1 LARVDRWL
9 RAALSITGGLPPA
22 RYVSINIE
30 ATRAFSQL
38 SVQASNLS
46 GADAA
51 ALFTQIARGIDKWLW
66 FVETGQQS
74 DV

>member
-1 LARVDRWL
+1 MVRV
-9 RAALSITGGLPPA
+9 ALSITGGLPPA

-38 SVQASNLS
+38 SVQASDLS
-46 GADAA
+46 DADTA
-51 ALFTQIARGIDKWLW
+51 ALFIQIARGIDKWLW

-74 DV
+74 DM